1 VNKQLKALR
10 TQGFIRIDGGTI
22 EILNRERLEQKAR
35 VLSRI

>member
-10 TQGFIRIDGGTI
+10 TQGFIRIDEGTI

-35 VLSRI
+35 ALSRI